1 MKEFVEYIVK
11 ALVNN
16 PEAVS
21 VTEEETDASVTIK
34 VMVAESDMGKVIGRG
49 GKIAK
54 AIRTLARTSGRDQ
67 SKKINVQ
74 FGEDK

>member
-49 GKIAK
+49 GKIAN
-54 AIRTLARTSGRDQ
+54 AIRTLVRTSGRDQ